1 METRQEAIISSHCKG
16 VLDLLPVQLGG
27 QSLQDAS
34 VTQDEEARVR
44 FTLAAGL
51 HLA

>member
-1 METRQEAIISSHCKG
+1 METRQQAIISRYCEG
-16 VLDLLPVQLGG
+16 VLDLLPIQLGG

-34 VTQDEEARVR
+34 VMQDEVGRVR

-51 HLA
+51 QRV